1 MKRVGKIIIFI
12 GVLTFTPLFLL
23 AQGALIEYGMQGIPQ
38 SAAQNPAFRP
48 NASLVIGLP
57 VMSSVYAG
65 AYNTA
70 FSFDDI
76 FVTNNQDD
84 SLYLD
89 LSKPASSKVNLNY
102 FRENLTIDLLNIG
115 FNIDK
120 TFLTFGVRNRLSSRL
135 YYTTDLLRF
144 LWNGNTQYVG
154 EKLDLTGTG
163 IYEEHVN
170 EYYLGLSF
178 PVSYSIDMGFRVN
191 FLQGLSSFNTKS
203 SKLSFVTNTNNQ
215 SGFDFVAQTDFN
227 IESSEIVNLFSDS
240 TNFSP
245 ADYLLSFNNIG
256 FSIDAGVNVRFGD
269 QFTLQASVVDLG
281 KIYWYGNPK
290 SYSSEEKNITF
301 DGIEYDFNADNNDD
315 NHGDVFETYLDSLGS
330 LLHVNEGN
338 EIYSTSTRA
347 NVFLNGQYCS
357 LNQKSRANLLFA
369 GRFLEE
375 SFEYAISVGYMYAP
389 SDKFAVKLN
398 YSYFKYAPLNVGFGF
413 YFTFKPF
420 QIYIATDNVIS
431 FFKWSSQKYANFHF
445 GINILI
451 PSHSNRKGEIPVE
464 HKNESGVEE

>member
-1 MKRVGKIIIFI
+1 MKRVGKIVIVFLCVI
-12 GVLTFTPLFLL
+12 TFTPLFSF

-38 SAAQNPAFRP
+38 SAALNPAFRP
-48 NASLVIGLP
+48 NASLVVGLP

-84 SLYLD
+84 SLYFD
-89 LSKPASSKVNLNY
+89 LSKPASSKVGLNY
-102 FRENLTIDLLNIG
+102 FRENINVDLLSIG

-120 TFLTFGVRNRLSSRL
+120 TFLTFGVKNRLSSRL
-135 YYTTDLLRF
+135 FYTTDLLKF
-144 LWNGNTQYVG
+144 LWNGNAHYEG
-154 EKLDLTGTG
+154 EKLDLTKSG
-163 IYEEHVN
+163 IYEEHLNV
-170 EYYLGLSF
+170 YYLGLSF
-178 PVSYSIDMGFRVN
+178 PVSYSVDMGFRVS

-203 SKLSFVTNTNNQ
+203 SKLSLITNTNNQ

-227 IESSEIVNLFSDS
+227 IETSEIVNLFSDS

-245 ADYLLSFNNIG
+245 TDYLLSFNNVG

-281 KIYWYGNPK
+281 GIYWYGNPE
-290 SYSSEEKNITF
+290 SFSSKEKEITF
-301 DGIEYDFNADNNDD
+301 DGIEYDFNAGNESNA
-315 NHGDVFETYLDSLGS
+315 FETYLDSLGS
-330 LLHVNEGN
+330 LLHVNKSE
-338 EIYSTSTRA
+338 EIYSTSLRA
-347 NVFLNGQYCS
+347 KVFLNGQYCS
-357 LNQKSRANLLFA
+357 LNQKNRINLLFG

-375 SFEYAISVGYMYAP
+375 SFEYAISVGYMFAP
-389 SDKFAVKLN
+389 SDKFALKLN
-398 YSYFKYAPLNVGFGF
+398 YSYLKYAPLNAGLGF

-420 QIYIATDNVIS
+420 QIYVATDNVMS
-431 FFKWSSQKYANFHF
+431 FFKWSAQKYANLHF

-451 PSHSNRKGEIPVE
+451 PSNSNRKGEIPVE
-464 HKNESGVEE
+464 HEQENGVVE